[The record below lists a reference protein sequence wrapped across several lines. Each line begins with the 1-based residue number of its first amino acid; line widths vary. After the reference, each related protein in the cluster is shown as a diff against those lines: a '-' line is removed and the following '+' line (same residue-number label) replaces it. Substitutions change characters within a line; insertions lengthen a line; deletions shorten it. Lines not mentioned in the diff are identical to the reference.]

1 MASLK
6 KIAPLIPLFG
16 LCSLCACSLNSL
28 ALRSTGEILDRGVTA
43 FYEESDPQLAREA
56 MASQLKLVEGLLQ
69 SDPHSRRLNRLAAEG
84 FGGYT
89 FLFIE
94 DAQPERAK
102 GFYLRGRDYALRA
115 LSARRDLAGLA
126 AKKPD
131 DLEKSLRSASKADA
145 PALFWAAFCWS
156 GFINLSKDSP
166 EAVAELPKA
175 VAVMKRAHELD
186 PDYDFAGSDLFFG
199 VYFAS
204 RPKLLGGDT
213 EKAKEH
219 FKWAERLTDGKYL
232 MTYVLEAKT
241 LAVALQDRAL
251 FESLLA
257 KVQGSPTGRLP
268 KAKLADEVAKLKA
281 AALLEKIDDL
291 F

>member
-1 MASLK
+1 MARLK
-6 KIAPLIPLFG
+6 KIAFLIPFFAFSG
-16 LCSLCACSLNSL
+16 CSLNSL
-28 ALRSTGEILDRGVTA
+28 ALRSTAGLLDRGVA
-43 FYEESDPQLAREA
+43 AYYEEADPQLAREA
-56 MASQLKLVEGLLQ
+56 MASQLKFVEGLLQ
-69 SDPHSRRLNRLAAEG
+69 SAPQDQRLNRLAGEG

-94 DAQPERAK
+94 DSQPERAK
-102 GFYLRGRDYALRA
+102 ALYLRGRDHALMSLSGRPGLA
-115 LSARRDLAGLA
+115 NLSAMTA
-126 AKKPD
+126 D
-131 DLEKSLRSASKADA
+131 DLERALQSAGPAEA

-166 EAVAELPKA
+166 EAVVELPKT
-175 VAVMKRAHELD
+175 VSIMKRAHELA

-199 VYFAS
+199 VYYAS
-204 RPKLLGGDT
+204 RPRLLGGDP

-219 FKWAERLTDGKYL
+219 FKWAQRLTQGKYL

-257 KVQGSPTGRLP
+257 KVKDSPAGRLP
-268 KAKLADEVAKLKA
+268 KARLADEVAKLKA